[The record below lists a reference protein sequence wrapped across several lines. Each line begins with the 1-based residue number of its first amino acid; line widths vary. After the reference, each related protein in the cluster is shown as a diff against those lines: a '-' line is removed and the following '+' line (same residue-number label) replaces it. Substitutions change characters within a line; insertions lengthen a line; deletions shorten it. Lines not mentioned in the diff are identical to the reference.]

1 MLQPCRRRTKYSFH
15 SGFTIAELL
24 IAMTVLAIIIPVVL
38 RFTLVSLQHAA
49 RQRDAIQSLEALANL
64 AEIAG
69 SLPFETIETQAILS
83 ADWFQQIQASL
94 PSGEIRIDVSDVT
107 ELELQS
113 SEIRAKRV
121 LFQWGRTLGTEFQAK
136 HQVVRICLEKAT
148 E

>member
-1 MLQPCRRRTKYSFH
+1 MLINYRRRSNQIRVQ
-15 SGFTIAELL
+15 GFTIAELL

-83 ADWFQQIQASL
+83 ADWFQQTQARL
-94 PSGEIRIDVSDVT
+94 PSGEIRVDVSDVT

-136 HQVVRICLEKAT
+136 HQVVRIYLDKAT